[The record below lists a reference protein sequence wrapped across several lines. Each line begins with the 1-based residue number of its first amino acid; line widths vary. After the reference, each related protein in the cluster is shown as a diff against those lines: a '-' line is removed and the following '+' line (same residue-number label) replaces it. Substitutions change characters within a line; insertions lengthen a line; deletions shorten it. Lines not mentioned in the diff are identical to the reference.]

1 MNSRSLCET
10 MGGSLKLESTPGQGT
25 RVSVE
30 MKLPVADAVAMPAAL
45 AQDPVVEPGRRLK
58 IMVVDDHPANRLLVS
73 QQLAYLG
80 HDATAVESGEE
91 ALRRLVEARVDVV
104 MTDFNMPGMNGFEL
118 ARQCR
123 ELERLH
129 GWRRTVILGLTA
141 DARQEQ
147 INEGQAAGMTVC
159 SSPSDWRRSITACV
173 GTCSGKSRVTWSSAW
188 RRSGGIWGR

>member
-1 MNSRSLCET
+1 MFCC
-10 MGGSLKLESTPGQGT
+10 
-25 RVSVE
+25 
-30 MKLPVADAVAMPAAL
+30 KLPVADAVAMPAAP
-45 AQDPVVEPGRRLK
+45 AQEPVVEPGRRLK

-91 ALRRLVEARVDVV
+91 ALRRLIEARFDVV

-159 SSPSDWRRSITACV
+159 SSPSDWRRSIIACV
-173 GTCSGKSRVTWSSAW
+173 GTCSVKSRVTWSSAW

>member
-1 MNSRSLCET
+1 

-30 MKLPVADAVAMPAAL
+30 MKLPVADAVAMPAAP
-45 AQDPVVEPGRRLK
+45 AQEPVVEPGRRLK

-91 ALRRLVEARVDVV
+91 ALRRLIEARFDVV

-173 GTCSGKSRVTWSSAW
+173 GTCSGRAE
-188 RRSGGIWGR
+188 

>member
-1 MNSRSLCET
+1 MNDSTVMTPAETALSL
-10 MGGSLKLESTPGQGT
+10 LFRKLHPHLE
-25 RVSVE
+25 
-30 MKLPVADAVAMPAAL
+30 DAAHAL
-45 AQDPVVEPGRRLK
+45 ARG
-58 IMVVDDHPANRLLVS
+58 
-73 QQLAYLG
+73 
-80 HDATAVESGEE
+80 ATH
-91 ALRRLVEARVDVV
+91 
-104 MTDFNMPGMNGFEL
+104 
-118 ARQCR
+118 R